1 MTKIYSRDSKVTV
14 LKNIISLE
22 EIQTFL
28 DFMTVED
35 EYYDDRE
42 LAFSKSVSFDKS
54 NWPRETFLNVIS
66 RVCKNV
72 EFEVI
77 NFYTQKTTKFGG
89 FGIHTDTSDGNQG
102 VLFKNI
108 LIPLQVS
115 DDSYTAIFKNRWYGP
130 RAKFGYTPKNISDT
144 VVINSDDYYKLEYYN
159 KDAIFDTEIH
169 KKFLKH
175 IDYSQLNGLILDTIY
190 KWELG
195 DIVLYDRQQLHSSCY
210 SELPKTGITVF
221 TNRASMKQTKS

>member
-1 MTKIYSRDSKVTV
+1 MTKTYSRDSKVTV
-14 LKNIISLE
+14 LKNAISLE
-22 EIQTFL
+22 EVQAFL
-28 DFMTVED
+28 DFMAVED

-42 LAFSKSVSFDKS
+42 LAFSKSVSLDKS
-54 NWPRETFLNVIS
+54 NWPKETFLKVIS
-66 RVCKNV
+66 RVYKDV

-77 NFYTQKTTKFGG
+77 NFYTQKTAKFGG
-89 FGIHTDTSDGNQG
+89 FGIHTDTSDGNQN

-130 RAKFGYTPKNISDT
+130 RAKFGYTPNNTSDT
-144 VVINSDDYYKLEYYN
+144 VVVNSTDYDKLEFYD
-159 KDAIFDTEIH
+159 KDAIFDTDIH

-175 IDYSQLNGLILDTIY
+175 IDYSQLNGLVLDTIY
-190 KWELG
+190 KWEIG

-210 SELPKTGITVF
+210 SESPKTGITVF
-221 TNRASMKQTKS
+221 TNRASMKQAKR

>member
-1 MTKIYSRDSKVTV
+1 MS
-14 LKNIISLE
+14 
-22 EIQTFL
+22 
-28 DFMTVED
+28 VED

-42 LAFSKSVSFDKS
+42 LAFSKVVSLDKS

-72 EFEVI
+72 DFEEI
-77 NFYTQKTTKFGG
+77 IFYTQKTTKFGG
-89 FGIHTDTSDGNQG
+89 FGIHTDTSDGDQDI
-102 VLFKNI
+102 LFKNI

-144 VVINSDDYYKLEYYN
+144 VVINSNEYNKLEFYD
-159 KDAIFDTEIH
+159 KDAVFDSEIH

-175 IDYSQLNGLILDTIY
+175 IDYPQLNGLLLDTTY

-195 DIVLYDRQQLHSSCY
+195 DIVLFDRQQLHCSCY
-210 SELPKTGITVF
+210 TELPKTGIVIF